1 MLTGGSGGA
10 NLSKRELLVISVS
23 VDIKP
28 SSSRYEGKVIDHNF
42 GSPIRMN
49 SEEEYSESN
58 TIFGAFRHPVSGS
71 VIKLLG
77 SDARA
82 ISGFRG
88 DCCVRN
94 HHRFPNTNNVPRS
107 LATVWG

>member
-10 NLSKRELLVISVS
+10 NLSKRTLLVISVS
-23 VDIKP
+23 VDIKHP
-28 SSSRYEGKVIDHNF
+28 PPRHEDKVIDHNF
-42 GSPIRMN
+42 SSPIRMN
-49 SEEEYSESN
+49 SEEYSGSN

-94 HHRFPNTNNVPRS
+94 HYRFPNTNNVPIS
-107 LATVWG
+107 LATV